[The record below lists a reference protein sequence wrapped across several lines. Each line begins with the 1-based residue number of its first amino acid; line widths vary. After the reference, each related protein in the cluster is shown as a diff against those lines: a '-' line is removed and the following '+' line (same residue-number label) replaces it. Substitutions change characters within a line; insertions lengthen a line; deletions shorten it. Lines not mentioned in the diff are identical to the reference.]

1 MTPRPRA
8 LLSAGC
14 SMTAPEDAVVEDEE
28 DFCLA
33 SVGFEL
39 EPLRPA
45 PREKAIG
52 IDENELELFC
62 TGES

>member
-1 MTPRPRA
+1 
-8 LLSAGC
+8 
-14 SMTAPEDAVVEDEE
+14 MTAPEDAVVEDEE